1 MKVALINNSPNN
13 IATGRYIFSLYR
25 SLNKL
30 NKKNTVFDHFLFDNE
45 RKALCKLNGEE
56 KVIVKLRKIPFLEN
70 EKFIWSEFLFD
81 CRAARF
87 IPSFYD
93 IYHISSQDLS
103 VLTYYKRFSSKKTVI
118 TVHDLFYA
126 THPDNIFRKIISM
139 PLYKGITG
147 ADAIITVSNYTK
159 NQLVKNWNISHENIF
174 TTYLGVD
181 RDTFRKTNEYDCLYD
196 KYGLKRNCRY
206 ILHIGSDVGRKN
218 VGTLIRSFYKLKNEF
233 NDVDDV
239 VLIKINKL
247 SNRNIVLINKL
258 DLNND
263 IRVLDH
269 VSEYE
274 LPLFYNFADVFV
286 FPSIAEGFGF
296 PPLEAMSCGTPVVAS
311 NSTAIPEVVGDGG
324 IMVDPYDVDGFAS
337 AIYELLN
344 NKNLRT
350 KMIKRALRQS
360 KKFTWDRCADE
371 TFKVY
376 EHLKAA

>member
-1 MKVALINNSPNN
+1 M
-13 IATGRYIFSLYR
+13 
-25 SLNKL
+25 
-30 NKKNTVFDHFLFDNE
+30 
-45 RKALCKLNGEE
+45 
-56 KVIVKLRKIPFLEN
+56 
-70 EKFIWSEFLFD
+70 
-81 CRAARF
+81 
-87 IPSFYD
+87 
-93 IYHISSQDLS
+93 
-103 VLTYYKRFSSKKTVI
+103 
-118 TVHDLFYA
+118 
-126 THPDNIFRKIISM
+126 
-139 PLYKGITG
+139 
-147 ADAIITVSNYTK
+147 
-159 NQLVKNWNISHENIF
+159 
-174 TTYLGVD
+174 
-181 RDTFRKTNEYDCLYD
+181 
-196 KYGLKRNCRY
+196 
-206 ILHIGSDVGRKN
+206 
-218 VGTLIRSFYKLKNEF
+218 
-233 NDVDDV
+233 